1 MMATYQRTGMDETTR
16 EDVSSGK
23 QENKQLPLLFAFD
36 DGIGTIVFYLNVNT
50 IYWGIYIPCNIEHL

>member
-50 IYWGIYIPCNIEHL
+50 IYKC

>member
-23 QENKQLPLLFAFD
+23 QENKQLQALITFD
-36 DGIGTIVFYLNVNT
+36 DGIGKKILCLNVIT
-50 IYWGIYIPCNIEHL
+50 VY